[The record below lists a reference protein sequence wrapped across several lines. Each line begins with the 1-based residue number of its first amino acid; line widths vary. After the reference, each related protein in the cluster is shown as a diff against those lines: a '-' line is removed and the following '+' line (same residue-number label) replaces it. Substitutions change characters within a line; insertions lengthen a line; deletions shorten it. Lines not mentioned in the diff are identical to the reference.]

1 MKKLILLVTAGLFC
15 AQVQAQSVKSM
26 VFVDQSSSKARQIND
41 VEPTVLQKLKH
52 ANHSANKTTTV
63 GGSDWFSFGDIMYSS
78 GSSKYYYNPMA
89 NDSNVVHQP
98 TTGSPNNI
106 FEHGFGLSFDPTDS
120 VFHGGDGNL
129 TTSMGPIGNS
139 AYITDIRVTKNNAY
153 TVDSIRFP
161 FKYYRKDN
169 SAIDTMIITVVKTPR
184 GNSTGP
190 GVYSFTG
197 STTGRSAGVI
207 VINPANNKADSVPG
221 TATVIKK
228 VMDATFAADT
238 TTTTN
243 ATGYSNY
250 TINGIA
256 LPSTIS
262 MSAGDLLVI
271 YVTVRFKSYP
281 LGTNESVANTGRFYS
296 YDFLGASAAPR
307 QCVGSFMA
315 GLSNDN
321 HTIYHAP
328 ASDTMGF
335 HYQGHNITIPSVFY
349 VQDGSFT
356 DIDVKVTCSTCPV
369 LNVANLNVSN
379 IASVTAYPNPT
390 NADVSINFN
399 LKEAANTTVSI
410 SNAVGQVLA
419 TQNLGMT
426 QKATANFN
434 TDKLANGI
442 YFYTVDANGQRQTN
456 RFVVSH

>member
-1 MKKLILLVTAGLFC
+1 
-15 AQVQAQSVKSM
+15 
-26 VFVDQSSSKARQIND
+26 
-41 VEPTVLQKLKH
+41 
-52 ANHSANKTTTV
+52 
-63 GGSDWFSFGDIMYSS
+63 MY
-78 GSSKYYYNPMA
+78 
-89 NDSNVVHQP
+89 NDSNVQHFP
-98 TTGSPNNI
+98 STGSPHYI

-120 VFHGGDGNL
+120 VFHGGDANL
-129 TTSMGPIGNS
+129 NTSMGPIGNS
-139 AYITDIRVTKNNAY
+139 NYITDIRVTKNNAY

-169 SAIDTMIITVVKTPR
+169 SVVDTMIITVAKTTR

-197 STTGRSAGVI
+197 QNTGRSAGVF
-207 VINPANNKADSVPG
+207 VINPTNNKADSVPAG
-221 TATVIKK
+221 TTVITKL
-228 VMDATFAADT
+228 MDATFAADT
-238 TTTTN
+238 TTGT

-250 TINGIA
+250 CINGIA
-256 LPSTIS
+256 LPSPIS
-262 MSAGDLLVI
+262 LNAGEILVI
-271 YVTVRFKSYP
+271 YVTVRFKAYT
-281 LGTNESVANTGRFYS
+281 LGTNENVANIARFYT
-296 YDFLGASAAPR
+296 YDFLGSSSAPR

-315 GLSNDN
+315 GLINDN

-328 ASDTMGF
+328 VSDTMGF
-335 HYQGHNITIPSVFY
+335 HWQGHNIVIPSVFY
-349 VQDGSFT
+349 LEDGSFT
-356 DIDVKVTCSTCPV
+356 DVDVKVTCSTCPV

-379 IASVTAYPNPT
+379 IASVNAYPNPT
-390 NADVSINFN
+390 HADIAINFN

-456 RFVVSH
+456 RFIVSH